1 MPLGRRWLM
10 VILILLLLGSQVV
23 DTFLRSRAL
32 DRWIET
38 LSLVDAMFVIAL
50 GFAVWKYAQERG
62 R

>member
-23 DTFLRSRAL
+23 DTVLRSRAF

-38 LSLVDAMFVIAL
+38 FSMVDAMFVIAL
-50 GFAVWKYAQERG
+50 ALGVWKHAQERP